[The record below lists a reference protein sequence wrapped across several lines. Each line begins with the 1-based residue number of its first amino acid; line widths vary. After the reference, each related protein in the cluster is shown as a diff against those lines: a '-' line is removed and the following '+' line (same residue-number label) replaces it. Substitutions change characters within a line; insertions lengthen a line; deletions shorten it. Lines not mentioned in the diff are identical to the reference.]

1 MTADNDPGDAFDE
14 DAFDD
19 IEDEDFAVSART
31 DAVTVDPY
39 EPSVVETRHGVG
51 LPVVL
56 GASVLA
62 ALAGAAG
69 GYGLAA
75 TYPPVEPPIAAVEA
89 VRADLSAGLSGLD
102 AEIASTTESVD
113 ALTQRLTRLESR
125 PAPTLPAGEL
135 EALSTRI
142 AELERSP
149 SPIAPTIAGEDVPEA
164 DPGSRAPAL
173 TPALARRLSTLERR
187 VEAIE
192 TAEPPAP
199 DPTPALTATPASRP
213 VAARPVAAPLPAYPF
228 SAVESAITDA
238 EPSTFRR
245 VLRVRDRDTVEAL
258 TALREALADGDI
270 DAALAA
276 HARLPEAAQAEAAD
290 WERAA
295 RAAR

>member
-19 IEDEDFAVSART
+19 IEDEDFAVSARS
-31 DAVTVDPY
+31 DAVTVDPVT
-39 EPSVVETRHGVG
+39 EPVIVETKRGVG

-75 TYPPVEPPIAAVEA
+75 TFPPVEPPTAAVEA
-89 VRADLSAGLSGLD
+89 VRADLRAGL
-102 AEIASTTESVD
+102 AEADSDISSATQTVD

-125 PAPTLPAGEL
+125 PAPTLPTSEL
-135 EALSTRI
+135 EALSTRL
-142 AELERSP
+142 AELERNP
-149 SPIAPTIAGEDVPEA
+149 SPVAPTITVEDTPETDLA
-164 DPGSRAPAL
+164 SRAPAL
-173 TPALARRLSTLERR
+173 TPALARRLSILERR
-187 VEAIE
+187 VEALE

-199 DPTPALTATPASRP
+199 VPAPAPTATPAT
-213 VAARPVAAPLPAYPF
+213 RPVAAPLPAYPF
-228 SAVESAITDA
+228 AAVEAAITDA

-270 DAALAA
+270 DAALVA